1 MKALNHIKECFL
13 FWKPSVA
20 RKITLYFAV
29 FGLVVFYLTS
39 VAYLVIAKKYLV
51 NSVTR
56 IVQGQVAQMP
66 GTDIPDSWWEIVG
79 KKHPELRSLAETIT
93 SLASGTHTILDVSVY
108 GQPYHVSLGIG

>member
-1 MKALNHIKECFL
+1 MKVLNHIKECFQ

-29 FGLVVFYLTS
+29 FGLLVFYLTT

-56 IVQGQVAQMP
+56 IVQGQMTPASAQAVP
-66 GTDIPDSWWEIVG
+66 KS
-79 KKHPELRSLAETIT
+79 
-93 SLASGTHTILDVSVY
+93 
-108 GQPYHVSLGIG
+108 QPR